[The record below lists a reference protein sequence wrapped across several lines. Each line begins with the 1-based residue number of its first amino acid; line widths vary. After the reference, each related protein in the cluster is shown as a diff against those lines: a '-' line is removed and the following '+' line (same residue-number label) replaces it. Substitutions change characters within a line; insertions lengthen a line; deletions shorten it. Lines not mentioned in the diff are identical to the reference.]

1 MNQYV
6 GRGKEFGLPAEQVA
20 AAEAVIE
27 ALKKVPGAAPSVA
40 AAASNPEAPQQQQQ
54 QALAPAAS
62 QSSEQVRALC

>member
-6 GRGKEFGLPAEQVA
+6 GHGKEFGVPAEQVA

-27 ALKKVPGAAPSVA
+27 ALKKVPGAAPLVP

-54 QALAPAAS
+54 ASAHAAS